1 MPSASIPVSHN
12 LLQRSVKVL
21 IYAGNL
27 DWIYN
32 WVGNEAWTAEKSHQ
46 QLPDN
51 VPTELVAEI
60 FNLAC
65 EDYKIHVRNAIDEIE
80 LVTKPTDA
88 VVIYHGRREYIV
100 NPGTI
105 SQVCRS
111 WKDIAYN
118 TPMLWDTVF
127 VDMGHIGIMHP
138 HVMAEVSTKLKM
150 WLDRASKS
158 PLTVKI
164 EGADVVAKQLFEY
177 ADQWKRIDLYCL
189 GNHPE
194 LLSIALFMFRS
205 FPVSISHSGIN
216 VCKWDRVGAFNI
228 ISNLQEMESIKDCS
242 IYSPGM
248 RIIQPPLSPAI
259 RLSLLENLALHSLLV
274 SAYEYILPSLELPA
288 LRRFTFSNFKEKRL
302 PSTGTMNPIKPL
314 FLMLQRSGF
323 PNIQYLDLN
332 ISAPFIDAKE
342 LLDILRAVPAL
353 EHFKFASKPFAGIT
367 SSSVR
372 MTKGAEPVVLN
383 SLTSCHIDLSS
394 LGDDRDGNSA
404 LFKYITLPA
413 LKEFRVALPVR
424 KEVKS
429 DRTPNLQTRSVRSAA
444 TFLLSLTIP

>member
-1 MPSASIPVSHN
+1 M
-12 LLQRSVKVL
+12 
-21 IYAGNL
+21 GN
-27 DWIYN
+27 
-32 WVGNEAWTAEKSHQ
+32 ATSHQ

-138 HVMAEVSTKLKM
+138 DVMAEVSTKLKM

-194 LLSIALFMFRS
+194 LYSELEGIMRRPPPLLETFICRPSFHCSLYGDEDAGPHPIFSISEASPKLTQIAKFRS
-205 FPVSISHSGIN
+205 FPVSISLSGIN
-216 VCKWDRVGAFNI
+216 VCKWDRVGAFSI
-228 ISNLQEMESIKDCS
+228 LSNLQEMKSIKDCS

-259 RLSLLENLALHSLLV
+259 RLSLLENIALHSLLV
-274 SAYEYILPSLELPA
+274 SSYEYILPSLELPA
-288 LRRFTFSNFKEKRL
+288 LRRLTFSNFKEKRV
-302 PSTGTMNPIKPL
+302 PSAGTMNPVKPI

-323 PNIQYLDLN
+323 PNVQYLDLN
-332 ISAPFIDAKE
+332 ISASLIDAKE

-353 EHFKFASKPFAGIT
+353 EHFKFALKPFTGII
-367 SSSVR
+367 SSS
-372 MTKGAEPVVLN
+372 GWQF
-383 SLTSCHIDLSS
+383 SS
-394 LGDDRDGNSA
+394 LQISN
-404 LFKYITLPA
+404 
-413 LKEFRVALPVR
+413 
-424 KEVKS
+424 
-429 DRTPNLQTRSVRSAA
+429 A
-444 TFLLSLTIP
+444 TGIKGISSSTSGTEEGQV